1 ARLKPEHKVNVKT
14 QRPHRAGFDLVPGIN
29 CPSVPH
35 KSGLSCR
42 EQRKRAIVG
51 NASRTTLMLGIS
63 WGLPRSG
70 NLMTGRL
77 DYQGVGVNP
86 LIR

>member
-1 ARLKPEHKVNVKT
+1 
-14 QRPHRAGFDLVPGIN
+14 

-35 KSGLSCR
+35 KAGLSCR

-51 NASRTTLMLGIS
+51 NESRTTLMLGIS

-70 NLMTGRL
+70 NLIAGRL
-77 DYQGVGVNP
+77 DYQGEGVLS
-86 LIR
+86 LIRSPFSGNKEITERTGERKISEA